1 MMLLP
6 VWFPGP
12 MFLLGGSLSGEWG
25 LSPRESLSRGK
36 EGLWGGVSV
45 RVPPSYGEE
54 RAVRILLECFPVVN
68 IFSLVLPIKIP
79 LQASNYIIYCD
90 LDDDDFEAEIPKKGA
105 ATDKWEG
112 EDEDDDVK
120 VWKARES
127 S

>member
-1 MMLLP
+1 MKRGRYASY
-6 VWFPGP
+6 WNA
-12 MFLLGGSLSGEWG
+12 FLLS
-25 LSPRESLSRGK
+25 
-36 EGLWGGVSV
+36 
-45 RVPPSYGEE
+45 
-54 RAVRILLECFPVVN
+54 
-68 IFSLVLPIKIP
+68 IFLVLCYP
-79 LQASNYIIYCD
+79 LKYHYKQVNYIIYCD